1 MSVDNFQLPV
11 DTFNVPSSVKRAFD
25 ESDAFFPTPIQK
37 FQFFDKY
44 SRFNYNLGRRETW
57 IETVDRSVDFLHEL
71 AQDRLPSETYQKI
84 RQSILEMKV
93 MPSMR
98 LLAMAG
104 EAARRNHIAI
114 YNCSYQ
120 PVESIDS
127 FVEALLI
134 SMSGCGVGFS
144 VEQKIY

>member
-57 IETVDRSVDFLHEL
+57 IETVDRSVDFLHE
-71 AQDRLPSETYQKI
+71 
-84 RQSILEMKV
+84 
-93 MPSMR
+93 
-98 LLAMAG
+98 
-104 EAARRNHIAI
+104 
-114 YNCSYQ
+114 
-120 PVESIDS
+120 
-127 FVEALLI
+127 
-134 SMSGCGVGFS
+134 
-144 VEQKIY
+144 